1 MEIKKMVRKD
11 QASLVII
18 GSLREMCSCN
28 CYSFQFNLFHSSLMP
43 LLLLLS
49 FKNLWITQNCS
60 CQIVTTNQIIHG
72 RKWTELLFQNED
84 ATTTDSLFMLS
95 LVQRLF
101 GCEIHEERLQIVC
114 ILRLV
119 VLEKI
124 ACSSHWTCTSSVL
137 STGERII

>member
-1 MEIKKMVRKD
+1 MSGYYWI
-11 QASLVII
+11 ASWDELSQFLLFQTLLFITFVCF
-18 GSLREMCSCN
+18 SLS
-28 CYSFQFNLFHSSLMP
+28 LFLFFMI
-43 LLLLLS
+43 
-49 FKNLWITQNCS
+49 FWISPNCS

-137 STGERII
+137 STGGRII